1 MIEIKNVTKIYD
13 GIRAVNQ
20 LNLTVRDGEI
30 FVLLGSSGCGK
41 STTLNM
47 INRLIEPTEGNIYID
62 GKDIK
67 DFKPEILRRSIGY
80 VVQGTGL
87 FPNMTVGQNIGIVP
101 KMLKWNSQEIKRRVK
116 ELLEMIGLDPDK
128 YVKKYPHQL
137 SGGEA
142 QRIGVAVTN
151 STVNDTQTTEV
162 SENEDKKS
170 STTGNVGDKEAA
182 EKMIDQTVSRDEIE
196 EKVGKWND
204 FELDGNGCERGV
216 YAGKFYYD
224 NIRINS
230 RTYDK
235 GETFR
240 IVAVNEE

>member
-101 KMLKWNSQEIKRRVK
+101 KMSAYIGMPATVAKMTPKG
-116 ELLEMIGLDPDK
+116 LLSP
-128 YVKKYPHQL
+128 
-137 SGGEA
+137 
-142 QRIGVAVTN
+142 
-151 STVNDTQTTEV
+151 STLT
-162 SENEDKKS
+162 
-170 STTGNVGDKEAA
+170 
-182 EKMIDQTVSRDEIE
+182 
-196 EKVGKWND
+196 
-204 FELDGNGCERGV
+204 
-216 YAGKFYYD
+216 
-224 NIRINS
+224 INS
-230 RTYDK
+230 S
-235 GETFR
+235 G
-240 IVAVNEE
+240 IQL

>member
-1 MIEIKNVTKIYD
+1 MSGKKKI
-13 GIRAVNQ
+13 
-20 LNLTVRDGEI
+20 
-30 FVLLGSSGCGK
+30 LLVVVI
-41 STTLNM
+41 L
-47 INRLIEPTEGNIYID
+47 LIGVA
-62 GKDIK
+62 
-67 DFKPEILRRSIGY
+67 FIG
-80 VVQGTGL
+80 
-87 FPNMTVGQNIGIVP
+87 
-101 KMLKWNSQEIKRRVK
+101 
-116 ELLEMIGLDPDK
+116 
-128 YVKKYPHQL
+128 
-137 SGGEA
+137 
-142 QRIGVAVTN
+142 IGVAVTN
-151 STVNDTQTTEV
+151 STVKDTQTTEV
-162 SENEDKKS
+162 SENEGKKS

-182 EKMIDQTVSRDEIE
+182 EKMIDQTVTREEIE

>member
-1 MIEIKNVTKIYD
+1 MSGKKKI
-13 GIRAVNQ
+13 
-20 LNLTVRDGEI
+20 
-30 FVLLGSSGCGK
+30 LLVVVI
-41 STTLNM
+41 L
-47 INRLIEPTEGNIYID
+47 LIGVA
-62 GKDIK
+62 
-67 DFKPEILRRSIGY
+67 FIG
-80 VVQGTGL
+80 
-87 FPNMTVGQNIGIVP
+87 
-101 KMLKWNSQEIKRRVK
+101 
-116 ELLEMIGLDPDK
+116 
-128 YVKKYPHQL
+128 
-137 SGGEA
+137 
-142 QRIGVAVTN
+142 IGVAVTN

-196 EKVGKWND
+196 EKVGRWND

>member
-1 MIEIKNVTKIYD
+1 MSGKKKI
-13 GIRAVNQ
+13 
-20 LNLTVRDGEI
+20 
-30 FVLLGSSGCGK
+30 LLVVVI
-41 STTLNM
+41 L
-47 INRLIEPTEGNIYID
+47 LIGVA
-62 GKDIK
+62 
-67 DFKPEILRRSIGY
+67 FIG
-80 VVQGTGL
+80 
-87 FPNMTVGQNIGIVP
+87 
-101 KMLKWNSQEIKRRVK
+101 
-116 ELLEMIGLDPDK
+116 
-128 YVKKYPHQL
+128 
-137 SGGEA
+137 
-142 QRIGVAVTN
+142 IGVAVTN

-216 YAGKFYYD
+216 YAVKFYYY

-240 IVAVNEE
+240 IGAVNEE